1 MKTFLHVVALGV
13 ALAWLPVPALAPEAD
28 GGTTLASNVDGCSR
42 PPRRVRLPD
51 TAHARVHFTGK
62 LDDGRS
68 VRGHGR
74 YGFPADSVREL
85 LIVVDWKG
93 LERSHIQRLELYAPD
108 GALYQRFTTGF
119 SGAGRRAAPVE
130 TTLPVSGTP
139 ITQSSL
145 FGEWCAEV
153 YLDSDDAPIARQR
166 FHLRPSH

>member
-1 MKTFLHVVALGV
+1 MRKLIGVVALAV
-13 ALAWLPVPALAPEAD
+13 ALSWLPAPIPAVESNAD
-28 GGTTLASNVDGCSR
+28 LRFASTVDDCGR
-42 PPRRVRLPD
+42 PPRRVRFPD
-51 TAHARVHFTGK
+51 AAHARVHFTAM
-62 LDDGRS
+62 LDDGRRM
-68 VRGHGR
+68 RGHGR

-93 LERSHIQRLELYAPD
+93 LAGSHIQRLELYAPD

-119 SGAGRRAAPVE
+119 SGAGRRTAPVE

-153 YLDSDDAPIARQR
+153 YLDSEDAPIARQR
-166 FHLRPSH
+166 FHLRPSR